1 MELVSLY
8 PYDPTA
14 RATSNRIENE
24 SITVIPP
31 TQITDYSYVIPR
43 AAPYFAETLVVKDGK
58 TPGARTLVENVDYWC
73 VIDFLSASVGLGKRI
88 AVGIALL
95 DPSYSGTLYVSY
107 QTLGGNYTIAD
118 YSVLEE
124 LIRERYI
131 VKHVSYEQLINLPEG
146 FSPEWHQHEVG
157 DMVGMTPVVS
167 SLEGIRQATA
177 GRNGSYDQLNQQL
190 LNHVGSAA
198 AHTPTNVGLGNVRNY
213 TVATLTEAKAGTQSR
228 YITADIL
235 KQYVEFSKQ
244 DVSGY
249 LTKSTADSTYAA
261 KSELGSYYT
270 KTTTD
275 GRYAIKTDTYTKNE
289 IDSMINSATSNGS
302 FDNYY
307 TKNESD
313 ASYAKKTD
321 LNSYI
326 TTSTADGRYA
336 TKTTLASYYNK
347 VDSDNRYA
355 GVGASYTKSESDSKY
370 ATRVNLNSYLT
381 ESESDSRYQ
390 QKTSMSSYY
399 TKIEL
404 DKAALSSSTFKA
416 NIGGADYELRLN
428 QKMPN
433 GSTTYLDVPLNL
445 TNHAKKSD
453 VYTQTQID
461 DMVNSVANPKIYQR
475 QWISTTTY
483 RSYQLST
490 SWTLR
495 YCLATATLSI
505 SIVVNTAFYYD
516 EDTILTFNSGLAP
529 NQSSG
534 TSAVVL
540 TVFGFDSAD
549 AQSHRASDTWVR
561 QEGFELS
568 INASGNF
575 DVSIRFSHGHSDDNK
590 YIRKLRTLVTCGI
603 DSTAKHNAVMQLFK
617 SDNLINIVK

>member
-31 TQITDYSYVIPR
+31 TQVTDYSYVIPR

-107 QTLGGNYTIAD
+107 QTLGGNFTIAD

-124 LIRERYI
+124 LIRERYV

-167 SLEGIRQATA
+167 TLEGIRQATA
-177 GRNGSYDQLNQQL
+177 GRNGSFDQLNQQL

-213 TVATLTEAKAGTQSR
+213 TIATLTEAKAGTQSR
-228 YITADIL
+228 YVTADIL

-249 LTKSTADSTYAA
+249 ITKSTADSTYAA
-261 KSELGSYYT
+261 KSDLGSYYT
-270 KTTTD
+270 KTVAD
-275 GRYAIKTDTYTKNE
+275 GKYAIKSDTYTKNQ
-289 IDSMINSATSNGS
+289 IDSMIDSATSNGS

-326 TTSTADGRYA
+326 STSTADGRYA

-355 GVGASYTKSESDSKY
+355 GVGVSYTKSESDSKY
-370 ATRVNLNSYLT
+370 ATKANLNSYLT
-381 ESESDSRYQ
+381 ESESDGRYQ
-390 QKTSMSSYY
+390 QKSSMSSYY

-416 NIGGADYELRLN
+416 NQGGADYELRLN

-433 GSTTYLDVPLNL
+433 GGTTYLDVPLNL
-445 TNHAKKSD
+445 TSHAKKAD
-453 VYTQTQID
+453 VYTKAQVD
-461 DMVNSVANPKIYQR
+461 DLIGGANSVWQKKWTLN
-475 QWISTTTY
+475 TTY
-483 RSYQLST
+483 RSYTLPTTYLLKYVPSIGVVYLTATVTTGFYYNEEALFTISTGAAPVSGSGTISFDLLSFSAEIVT
-490 SWTLR
+490 STISSDAWVRPTRNTLT
-495 YCLATATLSI
+495 CLANGTLEMPVHFNVESSGNSYVNNFQVLI
-505 SIVVNTAFYYD
+505 SFNVDSSNDHNRIMQWFNSSNIVNT
-516 EDTILTFNSGLAP
+516 N
-529 NQSSG
+529 
-534 TSAVVL
+534 
-540 TVFGFDSAD
+540 
-549 AQSHRASDTWVR
+549 W
-561 QEGFELS
+561 
-568 INASGNF
+568 
-575 DVSIRFSHGHSDDNK
+575 
-590 YIRKLRTLVTCGI
+590 
-603 DSTAKHNAVMQLFK
+603 
-617 SDNLINIVK
+617 